1 MLWRSSFL
9 YNVLHLWQWTVQVDP
24 KFHED
29 AKKLEELAMFE
40 EFIELHSS
48 DQTVVKAP
56 EYLLLTHNGR
66 TFKLVSYL
74 LSYPFHSEF

>member
-1 MLWRSSFL
+1 
-9 YNVLHLWQWTVQVDP
+9 VQVDP

-66 TFKLVSYL
+66 TFKLVILYYI
-74 LSYPFHSEF
+74 LSF